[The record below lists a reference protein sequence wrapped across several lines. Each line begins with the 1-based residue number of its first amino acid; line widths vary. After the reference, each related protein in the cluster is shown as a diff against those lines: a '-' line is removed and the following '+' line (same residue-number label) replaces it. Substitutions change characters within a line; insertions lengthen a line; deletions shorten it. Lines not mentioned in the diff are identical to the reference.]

1 MKQQD
6 GRNLKVTSQK
16 KEAFFQI
23 EIVQIKLEKAL
34 KISIEIQTILS
45 VQLRVHEPTFSAI
58 TAV

>member
-23 EIVQIKLEKAL
+23 EIVQIKLEKV
-34 KISIEIQTILS
+34 SEQMY
-45 VQLRVHEPTFSAI
+45 
-58 TAV
+58 

>member
-23 EIVQIKLEKAL
+23 EIVQKEKVSEQ
-34 KISIEIQTILS
+34 IY
-45 VQLRVHEPTFSAI
+45 
-58 TAV
+58 